1 MPTTTERVTILKTV
15 SIFAKTPDDILAE
28 IASLLEEVPINA
40 GETVFEK
47 GEMGTSMYV
56 IAGGRVRVHDGERTL
71 NYLGECD
78 VFGEMALVDSQPRSA
93 SVTAVEDTKLL
104 RLDQDPFYRL
114 MDERSEVSR
123 GVIRVLSR
131 HLRARV
137 QDLDDL
143 RTHLE
148 QVILPLGIALS
159 AEENLD
165 RLLERILL
173 EAMSLCNADTARFY
187 TLTEDDRLRFTI
199 VRNKSLNIAI
209 GGTTGREI
217 PLPPLHLYDDK
228 TGDANYRSAATYAA
242 LHGRSINIPD
252 IYRAADF
259 DFSRTKA
266 FDKEYSYR
274 SVSCFTVP
282 LKNHAGKVIGVLQ
295 LFNAQDPDTGQVIPF
310 DPYQQLVVES
320 LASQAAVALNTRELL
335 RRQEEL
341 VRFEHDLQVGRRIQ
355 ANFLPQELPQPPGWE
370 IAACFQPAREVAGD
384 FYDAFPVAG
393 DRLGLVIA
401 DVCDKGVGS
410 ALFMALSRSLIRAF
424 GRLDVVPGYQTGVST
439 SDTEGLLAAINARA
453 LDAVKLT
460 SDYVAKTHEDMS
472 MFVTLFFGVLDPS
485 SGTLSYI
492 NAGHNSP
499 FVFSPTGSLKAELT
513 PTGPAVG
520 LLPGMNFEIQQT
532 ILEPG
537 DLLLTFTDGVTEAQD
552 PHGEF
557 FDEERLVS
565 LVEGPAISVAALLER
580 IEASLQAHMADTEQS
595 DDITMLAVRRAGT
608 SQAPPAE

>member
-40 GETVFEK
+40 GETAFEK

-137 QDLDDL
+137 QDLDNL

-173 EAMSLCNADTARFY
+173 EAMSFCNADTGRFY

-199 VRNKSLNIAI
+199 VRNTSLNIAI

-259 DFSRTKA
+259 DFSGTKA

-320 LASQAAVALNTRELL
+320 LASQAAVALNTQELL

-460 SDYVAKTHEDMS
+460 SDYIAITHEDMS

-499 FVFSPTGSLKAELT
+499 FVVSPTGGLKAELT

-532 ILEPG
+532 VLEPG

-565 LVEGPAISVAALLER
+565 LVEGPATSVAALLER

>member
-1 MPTTTERVTILKTV
+1 
-15 SIFAKTPDDILAE
+15 
-28 IASLLEEVPINA
+28 
-40 GETVFEK
+40 
-47 GEMGTSMYV
+47 
-56 IAGGRVRVHDGERTL
+56 
-71 NYLGECD
+71 
-78 VFGEMALVDSQPRSA
+78 
-93 SVTAVEDTKLL
+93 
-104 RLDQDPFYRL
+104 
-114 MDERSEVSR
+114 
-123 GVIRVLSR
+123 
-131 HLRARV
+131 
-137 QDLDDL
+137 
-143 RTHLE
+143 
-148 QVILPLGIALS
+148 
-159 AEENLD
+159 
-165 RLLERILL
+165 
-173 EAMSLCNADTARFY
+173 
-187 TLTEDDRLRFTI
+187 
-199 VRNKSLNIAI
+199 
-209 GGTTGREI
+209 
-217 PLPPLHLYDDK
+217 
-228 TGDANYRSAATYAA
+228 
-242 LHGRSINIPD
+242 
-252 IYRAADF
+252 
-259 DFSRTKA
+259 
-266 FDKEYSYR
+266 
-274 SVSCFTVP
+274 
-282 LKNHAGKVIGVLQ
+282 
-295 LFNAQDPDTGQVIPF
+295 
-310 DPYQQLVVES
+310 VVES
-320 LASQAAVALNTRELL
+320 LASQAAVALNTQELL

-460 SDYVAKTHEDMS
+460 SDYIAITHEDMS
-472 MFVTLFFGVLDPS
+472 MFVTLFFGVLDPAT
-485 SGTLSYI
+485 GTLSYI

-499 FVFSPTGSLKAELT
+499 FVVSPTGGLKAELT

-532 ILEPG
+532 VLEPG

-565 LVEGPAISVAALLER
+565 LVEGPATSVAALLER